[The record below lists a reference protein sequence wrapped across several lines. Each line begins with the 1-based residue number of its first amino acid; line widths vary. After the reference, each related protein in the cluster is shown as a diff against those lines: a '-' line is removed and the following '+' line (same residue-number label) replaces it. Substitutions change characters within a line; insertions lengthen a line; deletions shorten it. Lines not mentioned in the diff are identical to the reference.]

1 MNEKMINS
9 LFIVKE
15 DYEYGKIINSN
26 NNKFLFN
33 KSNKNIGKINI
44 IQNNSVI
51 KNKIEMQ
58 ILKNQ
63 QIEDK
68 NNNKASIFNKT
79 NGVDKLI
86 IMISFKKIL

>member
-1 MNEKMINS
+1 MINS